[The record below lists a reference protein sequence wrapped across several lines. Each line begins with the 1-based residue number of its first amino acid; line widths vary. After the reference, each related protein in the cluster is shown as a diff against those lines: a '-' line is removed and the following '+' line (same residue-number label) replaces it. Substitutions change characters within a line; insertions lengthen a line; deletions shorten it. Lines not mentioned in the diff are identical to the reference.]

1 MFRDPS
7 DKTIA
12 VLAADSGELREYTT
26 QSFWTYRNRR
36 SNIGTKVTSLGVSM
50 RIKEVVIA
58 KFHEALA
65 ITDKALL
72 VDHLTNDVV
81 LLRSG
86 MDSLGFAVLV
96 ALLEEDLGFDPFS
109 LMDEPFYPKTFGEF
123 LSLYQQ
129 YGDGD

>member
-1 MFRDPS
+1 MLIRD
-7 DKTIA
+7 
-12 VLAADSGELREYTT
+12 
-26 QSFWTYRNRR
+26 
-36 SNIGTKVTSLGVSM
+36 
-50 RIKEVVIA
+50 VIIE

-72 VDHLTNDVV
+72 VDQLTNDVV

-96 ALLEEDLGFDPFS
+96 ALLEEELNFDPFS

-129 YGDGD
+129 YKAAD